1 MIVNALAQFWRT
13 GRRAQE
19 LRDQHDVDPVEL
31 LAAEAEHHETVRQLR
46 ELHLEVP
53 AVFDSVAA

>member
-1 MIVNALAQFWRT
+1 MDALAEFWRT
-13 GRRAQE
+13 GRRAQD
-19 LRDQHDVDPVEL
+19 LRDRHDVDPDEL

-53 AVFDSVAA
+53 TVFAVA